1 MLLFEP
7 IKGRTD
13 LEVAGHLGINHCSQ
27 TATNTKLLLVLAKF
41 ILDIEGIFDELIELA
56 VPDFVEHP
64 LDSTTGERNSL
75 SPRLVPERTIRNPP
89 FDEHAAELIDQCT
102 VGLVAAARLDL
113 RERWDRQTMLRG
125 ERP

>member
-27 TATNTKLLLVLAKF
+27 TATNTKLLLVLTKF
-41 ILDIEGIFDELIELA
+41 ILDIEGIFDELIEFA

-64 LDSTTGERNSL
+64 LHSTTGERNSR
-75 SPRLVPERTIRNPP
+75 SPRLVPECTIRNPP
-89 FDEHAAELIDQCT
+89 FDEHATELKDQCT

-113 RERWDRQTMLRG
+113 REGWDRQPMLRG